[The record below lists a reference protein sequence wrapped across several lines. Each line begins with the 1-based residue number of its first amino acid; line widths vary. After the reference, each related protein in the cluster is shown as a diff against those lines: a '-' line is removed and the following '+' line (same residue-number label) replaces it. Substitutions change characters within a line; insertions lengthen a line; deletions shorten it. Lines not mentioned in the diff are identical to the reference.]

1 MQTALRWR
9 LLECGVEEDKVAE
22 EQERLLEDLGRVE
35 RVQVRMGREERTWY
49 LNVTKRIRD
58 GLRRVILPDLLKE
71 KATTLTV

>member
-1 MQTALRWR
+1 M
-9 LLECGVEEDKVAE
+9 ECGVEEDKVAE

-58 GLRRVILPDLLKE
+58 GLRRVKLPDLLQE
-71 KATTLTV
+71 KATALTV

>member
-1 MQTALRWR
+1 
-9 LLECGVEEDKVAE
+9 
-22 EQERLLEDLGRVE
+22 
-35 RVQVRMGREERTWY
+35 MGREERTWY